1 MYYQLDK
8 ILIKDNKLNVDELN
22 LNFRSYLWNFILY
35 FKIKKLPYDFLLP
48 YENDVEFYDS
58 KEINF
63 NEKESFNVEIK
74 DEIKDEIKEKNVNN
88 KNVVKKNVVLNVIKT
103 DEIVIEKSKKIIN
116 EKKSVFI
123 SKKNKN
129 NNNNKNNIEINNEEN
144 YINNL
149 LISYEDKNSNDS
161 YLKINRNSM
170 KNIKNN
176 LTAVKEDENENVQTT
191 SPKINENRS
200 IDEISSIN
208 ELNLDEENNE
218 KNKIN
223 NYSNNFIT
231 TKIKNVQIY
240 KVDNNK
246 NNFFKIKNL
255 DENNHNNIKIISII
269 NKNIEKIRKDSTPI
283 KKILTDN
290 EKIVNKFR
298 KRNCDSFI
306 EIKKTNF
313 NTEINKK
320 KRLKSQEQK
329 NYFNI

>member
-1 MYYQLDK
+1 
-8 ILIKDNKLNVDELN
+8 
-22 LNFRSYLWNFILY
+22 
-35 FKIKKLPYDFLLP
+35 
-48 YENDVEFYDS
+48 
-58 KEINF
+58 
-63 NEKESFNVEIK
+63 
-74 DEIKDEIKEKNVNN
+74 
-88 KNVVKKNVVLNVIKT
+88 
-103 DEIVIEKSKKIIN
+103 
-116 EKKSVFI
+116 
-123 SKKNKN
+123 
-129 NNNNKNNIEINNEEN
+129 
-144 YINNL
+144 
-149 LISYEDKNSNDS
+149 
-161 YLKINRNSM
+161 M

-176 LTAVKEDENENVQTT
+176 LTAVKEEENENVQTT
-191 SPKINENRS
+191 SPKINENF
-200 IDEISSIN
+200 DEISSIN

-240 KVDNNK
+240 KIDNNK
-246 NNFFKIKNL
+246 NNFFKKIKNSV

>member
-1 MYYQLDK
+1 LYYQLDK

-74 DEIKDEIKEKNVNN
+74 PNFMYKYYKNEDLDE
-88 KNVVKKNVVLNVIKT
+88 IKT
-103 DEIVIEKSKKIIN
+103 DEIIIEKSLKLLIPK
-116 EKKSVFI
+116 EKKSVFV
-123 SKKNKN
+123 SKQIQNNIN
-129 NNNNKNNIEINNEEN
+129 NNNNNNSEEN
-144 YINNL
+144 NYNNL
-149 LISYEDKNSNDS
+149 LISYDENSSMNSSNNDS
-161 YLKINRNSM
+161 HYLKINRNSM

-176 LTAVKEDENENVQTT
+176 LTAVKEEENENVQTT

-240 KVDNNK
+240 KVDNKK

>member
-1 MYYQLDK
+1 
-8 ILIKDNKLNVDELN
+8 
-22 LNFRSYLWNFILY
+22 
-35 FKIKKLPYDFLLP
+35 
-48 YENDVEFYDS
+48 
-58 KEINF
+58 
-63 NEKESFNVEIK
+63 
-74 DEIKDEIKEKNVNN
+74 
-88 KNVVKKNVVLNVIKT
+88 
-103 DEIVIEKSKKIIN
+103 
-116 EKKSVFI
+116 
-123 SKKNKN
+123 
-129 NNNNKNNIEINNEEN
+129 
-144 YINNL
+144 
-149 LISYEDKNSNDS
+149 
-161 YLKINRNSM
+161 M

-246 NNFFKIKNL
+246 KNNFFKKIKNSV

-320 KRLKSQEQK
+320 KTFKIPRTKKLLQHLII
-329 NYFNI
+329 NIIFLIINILLYKRNIIRFFIPIKIRTRIIITRTNF